1 MLTFRLFQVFKQIVD
16 SGSVTSASER
26 LNLSQPTVSL
36 QLKKLA
42 SEVGLPLVN
51 NQQGKLVM
59 TEAGEAVYQCA
70 QEISASQHKLTTH
83 IQALQGIE
91 KGRLSIV
98 VVTTAK
104 YVIPPLLSDFS
115 KKHSGLDIEFKV
127 RNRGQ
132 VIDRLA
138 QTKDDVYIFSH
149 PPASPS
155 IVSTPFLQNNLLV
168 IAPKN
173 YQGPD
178 NCDLT
183 ELSDQRFLVREN
195 GSGTRKAIEMY
206 CQNQDIFLTN
216 TMLVESNEAI
226 KLSVASGLGIAILS
240 DHTLAQGEKE
250 SVKIL
255 NIKDFPLQN
264 HWHAVTSL
272 NRPQNLACQ
281 AFLTF
286 LSEHSS
292 VNKAILGETNY

>member
-1 MLTFRLFQVFKQIVD
+1 MLTFRLFQVFKQIID

-42 SEVGLPLVN
+42 NEVGLPLVN

-104 YVIPPLLSDFS
+104 YVIPPILSAFS
-115 KKHSGLDIEFKV
+115 QKHSGLDIEFKV

-132 VIDRLA
+132 VIERLH
-138 QTKDDVYIFSH
+138 QNKDDIYIFSH
-149 PPASPS
+149 PPTSPS
-155 IVSTPFLQNNLLV
+155 IVSIPFLQNNLLV
-168 IAPKN
+168 IAPKD

-178 NCDLT
+178 NCN
-183 ELSDQRFLVREN
+183 LSGLANQRFLVREN
-195 GSGTRKAIEMY
+195 GSGTRKAIEIY
-206 CQNQDIFLTN
+206 CQNKDVSLNN

-255 NIKDFPLQN
+255 NIEDFPLQS
-264 HWHAVTSL
+264 HWHAVTSAD
-272 NRPQNLACQ
+272 RPQNLACQ

-286 LSEHSS
+286 LSQLQSTIKTDL
-292 VNKAILGETNY
+292 V